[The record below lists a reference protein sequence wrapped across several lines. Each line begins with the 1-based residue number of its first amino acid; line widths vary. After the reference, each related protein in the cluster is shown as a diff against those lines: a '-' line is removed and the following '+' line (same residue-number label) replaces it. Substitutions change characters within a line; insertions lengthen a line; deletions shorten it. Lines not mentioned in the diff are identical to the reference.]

1 MPPMTSLLR
10 TPETSQK
17 SDRYALALEAWRRQ
31 ARLVADLWATYQVA
45 TREGQAIAFRA
56 YMNALDAEEAAA
68 TELAGLALA
77 RVA

>member
-1 MPPMTSLLR
+1 MTSLLH
-10 TPETSQK
+10 TPKTSRRSEPYQ
-17 SDRYALALEAWRRQ
+17 LALEAWRRQ
-31 ARLVADLWATYQVA
+31 ARLVADLWATYRVA

-56 YMNALDAEEAAA
+56 YMAALDDEEAAA